1 MKSLDQSRDHLT
13 AVRNAIRP
21 TTLIRSPRVDELVG
35 AEVLIASETFQ
46 YTGSFKFRA
55 AYSAALRSPASRLI
69 AASSGNFGQAL
80 SYAASLTNKEAI
92 IVMPDNSAAVKVD
105 AVSRFGGKVELVET
119 QKVSRAQRV
128 AELASQ
134 YPDAQVVSA
143 YDHDDVIAGN
153 STLGTELAESA
164 GDFDAVIVPVG
175 GGGLSAGLICGL
187 MQAGCPMEVYG
198 AEPLLANDGKLSLD
212 AGKIVVNEG
221 EPQTIAD
228 GARTISLGQ
237 RNWAILQNGI
247 KDILEV
253 SEEDIEDAVRSLF
266 RLANLKSE
274 PTGGLALGAAVA
286 HKDKFKNK
294 RIICVVSG
302 GNVDTDLFCRIVGC
316 E

>member
-1 MKSLDQSRDHLT
+1 MKSLDQSLDHL
-13 AVRNAIRP
+13 AQVRNAIRP
-21 TTLIRSPRVDELVG
+21 TTLIRSPRLDELLG

-55 AYSAALRSPASRLI
+55 AFSAALRSPASCLI

-80 SYAASLTNKEAI
+80 AHSAALMNKKAI
-92 IVMPDNSAAVKVD
+92 IVMPDNSAAVKVE
-105 AVSRFGGKVELVET
+105 AVRRFGGQVELVDT
-119 QKVSRAQRV
+119 SKVSRAERV

-134 YPDAQVVSA
+134 HPDAQVLSA

-153 STLGTELAESA
+153 STLGTELAERA

-187 MQAGCPMEVYG
+187 MQAGSSMEVYG
-198 AEPLLANDGKLSLD
+198 AEPLLANDGKRSLD
-212 AGKIVVNEG
+212 AGKIIVNES

-228 GARTISLGQ
+228 GARTVSLGQ
-237 RNWAILQNGI
+237 RNWAILQSGI
-247 KDILEV
+247 KEILEV
-253 SEEDIEDAVRSLF
+253 SEDGIENGVRSLF
-266 RLANLKSE
+266 KLANLKSE
-274 PTGGLALGAAVA
+274 PTGGLAFGAAVA

-302 GNVDTDLFCRIVGC
+302 GNVDTELFCRIVRRD
-316 E
+316 